1 VSEAIRVGVVGLG
14 SFGSHHARHY
24 AALKGAQLV
33 AVADADFSRASAAAE
48 KYGAAAYRDHRGLIG
63 VVDAASVTVPTGEHH
78 AVARDLI
85 DAGIHVLVE
94 KPLAADRAQAADLV
108 AHAERTG
115 VVLQVGHI
123 ERFSPAFRALAE
135 RVRAPRLMAF
145 VRHSIWQGRAA
156 DVDVVRD
163 LMIHDIDLAL
173 TLARAPVTAVVAS
186 GATVVTPNYDVAEA
200 RIEFATGV
208 VATLAASRVAA
219 RPVRT
224 AEVVM
229 PGCRLTADF
238 AGPGL
243 SLISHADGG
252 PIDNEAIPLAPADNL
267 AAEIA
272 AFLGSVATGAAAP
285 VDGRAGLD
293 AVQVADMILSAIAQR
308 AVTPS
313 LNGDATP

>member
-1 VSEAIRVGVVGLG
+1 VREAIRVGVVGLG

-24 AALKGAQLV
+24 AALHGARLV

-48 KYGAAAYRDHRGLIG
+48 KYGAAAYSDHRGLIG
-63 VVDAASVTVPTGEHH
+63 LVDAASVTVPAAQHH

-94 KPLAADRAQAADLV
+94 KPLAADRAAAADLV

-145 VRHSIWQGRAA
+145 VRHTAWQGRAA

-173 TLARAPVTAVVAS
+173 TLARARVAAVAAS
-186 GATVVTPNYDVAEA
+186 GAAVITTSYDVAEA
-200 RIEFATGV
+200 RIEFATGA
-208 VATLAASRVAA
+208 VATLVASRVAA

-224 AEVVM
+224 AEVIM
-229 PGCRLTADF
+229 SGCRLTADF
-238 AGPGL
+238 AAPGL
-243 SLISHADGG
+243 SVTSHAEGG
-252 PIDNEAIPLAPADNL
+252 PIENETIPLASADNL
-267 AAEIA
+267 AAEIK
-272 AFLGSVATGAAAP
+272 AFLGSIETGATAT

-293 AVQVADMILSAIAQR
+293 AVQVADMILAAIARR
-308 AVTPS
+308 AVSPS